1 MKYNF
6 LYTNIIFIGDKMLK
20 NYIKSS
26 LINIL
31 SIIISIFILTIFN
44 YSELLNNNIIDILK
58 LLIVLISVFI
68 NSYIIGKNSKN
79 KGYLEGLKFGSI
91 FIIFILLYNLL
102 FISKFNFKIIIYYIL
117 ILITSMVAS
126 TIGINRKK

>member
-1 MKYNF
+1 
-6 LYTNIIFIGDKMLK
+6 MLK
-20 NYIKSS
+20 NYIKFSI
-26 LINIL
+26 INIL
-31 SIIISIFILTIFN
+31 YIIISIFILRIFN
-44 YSELLNNNIIDILK
+44 YFELLNNNIIDTLK

-102 FISKFNFKIIIYYIL
+102 FINQFTFKILIYYLL
-117 ILITSMVAS
+117 ILVTSIVAS